1 METKLQAETRH
12 DTGKGFARRLRASG
26 KVPGVLYGH
35 EMDPIPLS
43 VDAREMFHLLHG
55 GAGGNALMDLMVDGT
70 EHLAMARE
78 IQRDHIHNKLIHI
91 DFLAVSRS
99 EKITVNVPVVE
110 TGEAV
115 GVKEGGVVEHH
126 LREVSVECFPQDVPE
141 QIDFDIS
148 NVALGDMIH
157 VSDLNP
163 PSGVTIL
170 SNPEDAVLSVIT
182 PAALRVEADLSVP
195 GEEAGEAPAAEEG
208 EEVAEGEAVEG
219 EEPPAPAAEE
229 SGEA

>member
-1 METKLQAETRH
+1 METKLQAETRQ

-43 VDAREMFHLLHG
+43 VDAREMFRLLHG
-55 GAGGNALMDLMVDGT
+55 GAGGNALMDLLVDGT

-91 DFLAVSRS
+91 DFLAVSRN
-99 EKITVNVPVVE
+99 EKITVNVPVIE

-141 QIDFDIS
+141 QIEIDIS
-148 NVALGDMIH
+148 DVALGDMVH
-157 VSDLNP
+157 VSDLTP
-163 PSGVTIL
+163 PAGVTIL
-170 SNPEDAVLSVIT
+170 SNLEDAVLSVIT

-195 GEEAGEAPAAEEG
+195 GEEAGEAPVAEEG
-208 EEVAEGEAVEG
+208 AEVAEGEAAEG
-219 EEPPAPAAEE
+219 EESPAPAAEE